1 MRKKS
6 ILFLVLAL
14 AAGVA
19 AFCIT
24 RSHQQSVHKSVLL
37 DSLPELAWLRV
48 DLKLTDDQFAKAS
61 ALHLAYRPTCVTMC
75 RNIADAQT
83 RLDVLARSAR
93 GMTPEL
99 ETAIQESARVH
110 AQCRTKMLE
119 HLYQTAGLL
128 DDRQAS
134 RYLEKMIPHALDST
148 TTTGGSES
156 CHKE

>member
-1 MRKKS
+1 MKKGL
-6 ILFLVLAL
+6 LFLVLAI

-19 AFCIT
+19 SFYIT
-24 RSHQQSVHKSVLL
+24 RTHQQSAQKEVLL

-75 RNIADAQT
+75 RNITEAQT
-83 RLDVLARSAR
+83 RLDTLARSAR

-99 ETAIQESARVH
+99 EAAIQEAARVH

-119 HLYQTAGLL
+119 HLYQTAALL
-128 DDRQAS
+128 DDKQAA
-134 RYLEKMIPHALDST
+134 RYLETMLPHALDST
-148 TTTGGSES
+148 STTDGPKS
-156 CHKE
+156 CH

>member
-1 MRKKS
+1 MKKGL
-6 ILFLVLAL
+6 LFLVLAI

-19 AFCIT
+19 AFYIT
-24 RSHQQSVHKSVLL
+24 RTQQQSAHKEVLI

-48 DLKLTDDQFAKAS
+48 DLKLTEDQFAKAS

-75 RNIADAQT
+75 RNISEAQT
-83 RLDVLARSAR
+83 RLDALAKNAR

-99 ETAIQESARVH
+99 EAAIQEAARVH

-128 DDRQAS
+128 DDKQAA
-134 RYLEKMIPHALDST
+134 RYLEMMLPHALDST
-148 TTTGGSES
+148 STTGGSAS
-156 CHKE
+156 CH